1 MTTGLIRAVSS
12 GFANASQSKQR
23 RTIMAQTKDQNTT
36 DKNKTPAYIAWNVTG
51 KDDKTF
57 WQKIGACWPHQ
68 DGKGLSLQ
76 LEVLP
81 INGRI
86 VLRKPQADGDKS
98 SQK

>member
-1 MTTGLIRAVSS
+1 
-12 GFANASQSKQR
+12 
-23 RTIMAQTKDQNTT
+23 MAQTKNQHPQTEGQVQAKAQNKANTK
-36 DKNKTPAYIAWNVTG
+36 DPAYIAWNVTG
-51 KDDKTF
+51 SDDKTF

-86 VLRKPQADGDKS
+86 VLRQPQEAS
-98 SQK
+98 EQAS

>member
-1 MTTGLIRAVSS
+1 
-12 GFANASQSKQR
+12 
-23 RTIMAQTKDQNTT
+23 MAQTKDQNTT
-36 DKNKTPAYIAWNVTG
+36 NTNKAPTYIAWNVTG
-51 KDDKTF
+51 SDDKTF

-86 VLRKPQADGDKS
+86 VLRQPQEPSEETKPQA
-98 SQK
+98 

>member
-1 MTTGLIRAVSS
+1 
-12 GFANASQSKQR
+12 
-23 RTIMAQTKDQNTT
+23 MAQTKNQHPHTGGQIQATAQN
-36 DKNKTPAYIAWNVTG
+36 KANAKAPAYIAWNVTG
-51 KDDKTF
+51 SDDKTF

-86 VLRKPQADGDKS
+86 VLRQPQADGEKAS
-98 SQK
+98 